1 MRDGKKVCRKWRVVP
16 TSSFTFRLASRSVWV
31 VGRPNH
37 GKDRPPIQMNVV
49 VIILL
54 ACVWVFLAFRAFQRG
69 DMVMAG
75 IFILVGVGLT
85 VYRLRGR

>member
-1 MRDGKKVCRKWRVVP
+1 MRCSERRRV
-16 TSSFTFRLASRSVWV
+16 
-31 VGRPNH
+31 
-37 GKDRPPIQMNVV
+37 
-49 VIILL
+49 

-85 VYRLRGR
+85 AYRLRGR

>member
-1 MRDGKKVCRKWRVVP
+1 
-16 TSSFTFRLASRSVWV
+16 
-31 VGRPNH
+31 
-37 GKDRPPIQMNVV
+37 MNIV